1 MVTRFL
7 DAGHRAAWAAGDE
20 VYGGNPRLR
29 AALEERG
36 NGYVLDCR
44 LPLSAT
50 DLVGMI
56 TYQESRPP
64 RAYAPPS
71 HSPAGQRRSVSR
83 KGQPEPLASR
93 PRRPA
98 IDRAAGMPLI
108 WANWGSPW

>member
-64 RAYAPPS
+64 AHTPRLPIHRRASAEVCRGKVSLS
-71 HSPAGQRRSVSR
+71 HWPA
-83 KGQPEPLASR
+83 A
-93 PRRPA
+93 
-98 IDRAAGMPLI
+98 RAGLP
-108 WANWGSPW
+108 

>member
-64 RAYAPPS
+64 RI
-71 HSPAGQRRSVSR
+71 
-83 KGQPEPLASR
+83 
-93 PRRPA
+93 RPA
-98 IDRAAGMPLI
+98 FPFTGGPAPKCVAERSA
-108 WANWGSPW
+108 